1 MNCLG
6 IESTAHTFGIGIVTD
21 KGKILSNVWD
31 TYIPPTGWGIKPM
44 DARKHHDGVAH
55 KLLDKA
61 LKEAKLSL
69 DDIDLIAFSQGPGL
83 PPCLHSGLSFARN
96 LSKETRK
103 PLVGVNHCI
112 SHIEVSRLTT
122 KLRDPVVL
130 YVSGA
135 NTQILSF
142 VEGRYRCFGETMDV
156 GIGNALD
163 KFGRSAG
170 MEFPGG
176 PKIEK
181 LARKGKYIEL
191 PYSVKGMD
199 LSFSGI
205 ITEAIRRHRSGGK
218 LEDICFSLQETLFAM
233 LTEVTERALAHTS
246 KREVILTGGVA
257 ANQRLQEMLEIMC
270 KERGAR
276 FAVVPRELA
285 GDNGGMIAWTGIL
298 QKKSGFNVFPPEKI
312 SRIDILPRQRTDD
325 IDAVWVSR
333 RA

>member
-6 IESTAHTFGIGIVTD
+6 IESTAHTFGIGIFTD
-21 KGKILSNVWD
+21 KGKVFSNVWD
-31 TYIPPTGWGIKPM
+31 TYTPPAGWGIKPM
-44 DARKHHDGVAH
+44 DARKHHDRVAE
-55 KLLDKA
+55 KLLDRA
-61 LKEAKLSL
+61 LSEAELTL
-69 DDIDLIAFSQGPGL
+69 DDIGLITFSQGPGL
-83 PPCLHSGLSFARN
+83 PPCLHAGLDFARK
-96 LSKETRK
+96 LSKKTRK

-112 SHIEVSRLTT
+112 AHIEVSRLTT

-163 KFGRSAG
+163 KFGRSVG

-181 LARKGKYIEL
+181 LAKKGKYTEL

-205 ITEAIRRHRSGGK
+205 ITEATRRHKNGEK
-218 LEDICFSLQETLFAM
+218 LENLCFSLQETLFAM
-233 LTEVTERALAHTS
+233 LTEVTERALAHTGKS
-246 KREVILTGGVA
+246 EVILTGGVA
-257 ANQRLQEMLEIMC
+257 ANQRLQEMLKIMC
-270 KERGAR
+270 RERRAR
-276 FAVVPRELA
+276 FSVVPRELA
-285 GDNGGMIAWTGIL
+285 GDNGAMIAWTGIL
-298 QKKSGFNVFPPEKI
+298 QKKSGMNVFPPGRV
-312 SRIDILPRQRTDD
+312 SGIDILPRQRTDE
-325 IDAVWVSR
+325 IDVVWVPR